1 MGISPLVS
9 VVSSLNFG
17 CFFRL
22 VLEIQCVLIF
32 LFPFRVTP
40 LCRSTLVDRYNKYF
54 QCVIFVLAVTISHT
68 DTPTTEDTPQH
79 RDRVKAKLHA
89 RAKRAR
95 SRAEPQSYENV
106 VTYPSKKFVSH
117 VTVLPSVRLHH
128 RETNLK
134 CYAF

>member
-22 VLEIQCVLIF
+22 VLEIQCVMNV
-32 LFPFRVTP
+32 LFSFRVTP
-40 LCRSTLVDRYNKYF
+40 LCRSTLVDRYNNYF
-54 QCVIFVLAVTISHT
+54 QCVIFALAVTISHT

-89 RAKRAR
+89 RASGASKLRKCGYLSIQEICQ
-95 SRAEPQSYENV
+95 SRDRTSIRPP
-106 VTYPSKKFVSH
+106 TH
-117 VTVLPSVRLHH
+117 PSVC
-128 RETNLK
+128 TTGQPI
-134 CYAF
+134 

>member
-22 VLEIQCVLIF
+22 VLEIQCVLNF

-40 LCRSTLVDRYNKYF
+40 LCRSTLVDRYNNYF

-89 RAKRAR
+89 REASA
-95 SRAEPQSYENV
+95 SA
-106 VTYPSKKFVSH
+106 
-117 VTVLPSVRLHH
+117 SVA
-128 RETNLK
+128 LK
-134 CYAF
+134 LRKCGYLSIRPPTHSSVCTTGKPI

>member
-1 MGISPLVS
+1 MPLPDSGSAFDWRGKFTSHNQMHYLDLGSKTSSAS

-22 VLEIQCVLIF
+22 VLEIQCVMNV

-40 LCRSTLVDRYNKYF
+40 LCRSTLVDRYNNYF

-95 SRAEPQSYENV
+95 ARAEPQS
-106 VTYPSKKFVSH
+106 
-117 VTVLPSVRLHH
+117 
-128 RETNLK
+128 
-134 CYAF
+134 

>member
-22 VLEIQCVLIF
+22 ELEIQCVLNF

-40 LCRSTLVDRYNKYF
+40 LCRSTLVDRYNNYF
-54 QCVIFVLAVTISHT
+54 QYVIFVLAVTISHT

-89 RAKRAR
+89 RA
-95 SRAEPQSYENV
+95 EPQS
-106 VTYPSKKFVSH
+106 
-117 VTVLPSVRLHH
+117 
-128 RETNLK
+128 
-134 CYAF
+134 